1 MRSSMAMKLTELDDH
16 ERLVFAGLVRAMTR
30 QDGEVTAEEAAAVTQ
45 LANAVGAK
53 DFWLAMNEA
62 QQMLPEPADISNA
75 AEGVT
80 RPKVRRWMYEQL
92 EELAG
97 ADEVVVAEEALLHW
111 LVRLWSLEE
120 E

>member
-1 MRSSMAMKLTELDDH
+1 MKLSELDDH

-30 QDGEVTAEEAAAVTQ
+30 QDGEVTAEEAAEVTR
-45 LANAVGAK
+45 LANEVGAK
-53 DFWLAMNEA
+53 EFWFAMNEA
-62 QQMLPEPADISNA
+62 QKMLPEPGDISNA

-80 RPKVRRWMYEQL
+80 RQEVRRWMYEQL
-92 EELAG
+92 EILAG

-111 LVRLWSLEE
+111 LVRIWSLEE